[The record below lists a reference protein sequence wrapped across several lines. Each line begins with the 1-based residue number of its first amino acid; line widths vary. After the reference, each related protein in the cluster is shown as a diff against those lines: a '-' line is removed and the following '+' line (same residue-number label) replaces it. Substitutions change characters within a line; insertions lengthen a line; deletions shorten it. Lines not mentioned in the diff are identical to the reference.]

1 MQASVE
7 QEQHK
12 ISRVPL
18 AYARAH
24 PRAMVIVD
32 FDAEATYTAMERTW
46 WSQYLTC
53 IAVGELLIVRSHLFG
68 QDASVVLV
76 HCIDFLLCQQFESIR
91 AEERLDCC
99 NTCPCTPLF
108 LVIVHDLFGSFVG
121 DTVLLV
127 VVDLLGP

>member
-24 PRAMVIVD
+24 PRAVVVVD
-32 FDAEATYTAMERTW
+32 FDTEAAYTAMERTW
-46 WSQYLTC
+46 GSQYLTC
-53 IAVGELLIVRSHLFG
+53 IAVRELLIVRSHSLG

-76 HCIDFLLCQQFESIR
+76 HRVDFFLCQ
-91 AEERLDCC
+91 
-99 NTCPCTPLF
+99 
-108 LVIVHDLFGSFVG
+108 
-121 DTVLLV
+121 
-127 VVDLLGP
+127 

>member
-46 WSQYLTC
+46 WSQYLTR
-53 IAVGELLIVRSHLFG
+53 IAVGKLLIVRSHPLG

-76 HCIDFLLCQQFESIR
+76 HRVDFFLCQ
-91 AEERLDCC
+91 
-99 NTCPCTPLF
+99 
-108 LVIVHDLFGSFVG
+108 
-121 DTVLLV
+121 
-127 VVDLLGP
+127 

>member
-1 MQASVE
+1 MQAGVE

-24 PRAMVIVD
+24 PRAVVIVA
-32 FDAEATYTAMERTW
+32 FDTEAAYTAMERTW

-53 IAVGELLIVRSHLFG
+53 IAVRELLIVRSHLFG

-76 HCIDFLLCQQFESIR
+76 HRVDFLLCQ
-91 AEERLDCC
+91 
-99 NTCPCTPLF
+99 
-108 LVIVHDLFGSFVG
+108 
-121 DTVLLV
+121 
-127 VVDLLGP
+127 

>member
-24 PRAMVIVD
+24 PGAMVIVD
-32 FDAEATYTAMERTW
+32 FDTEAAYTAMERTRR
-46 WSQYLTC
+46 SQYLTC
-53 IAVGELLIVRSHLFG
+53 IAVRELLIVRSHSFG

-76 HCIDFLLCQQFESIR
+76 HCIDF
-91 AEERLDCC
+91 
-99 NTCPCTPLF
+99 F
-108 LVIVHDLFGSFVG
+108 LRQ
-121 DTVLLV
+121 
-127 VVDLLGP
+127 

>member
-7 QEQHK
+7 QKQHK

-24 PRAMVIVD
+24 PRAVVIVS
-32 FDAEATYTAMERTW
+32 FDTEAAYTAMERTW

-53 IAVGELLIVRSHLFG
+53 IAVRELLIVRSHLFG

-76 HCIDFLLCQQFESIR
+76 HCVDFLLCQ
-91 AEERLDCC
+91 
-99 NTCPCTPLF
+99 
-108 LVIVHDLFGSFVG
+108 
-121 DTVLLV
+121 
-127 VVDLLGP
+127 